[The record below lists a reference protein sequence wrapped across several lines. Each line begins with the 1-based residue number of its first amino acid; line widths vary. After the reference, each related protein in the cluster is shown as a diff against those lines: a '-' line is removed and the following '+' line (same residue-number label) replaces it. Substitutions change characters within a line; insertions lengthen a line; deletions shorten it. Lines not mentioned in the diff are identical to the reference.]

1 MDRPD
6 FSFINP
12 GNNNHFTLRIPGER
26 THIQKRYWL
35 WPLRDVLGM
44 LNGTDSDSDGETFP
58 SISDKLLIFR
68 LFYNFIKYRKQYIY
82 DNKIFQNTCL

>member
-26 THIQKRYWL
+26 THIQKQYWL

-44 LNGTDSDSDGETFP
+44 LNGTDSDSDGEKFP
-58 SISDKLLIFR
+58 SKSDKLLIFR
-68 LFYNFIKYRKQYIY
+68 LFCKFIKFRK
-82 DNKIFQNTCL
+82 